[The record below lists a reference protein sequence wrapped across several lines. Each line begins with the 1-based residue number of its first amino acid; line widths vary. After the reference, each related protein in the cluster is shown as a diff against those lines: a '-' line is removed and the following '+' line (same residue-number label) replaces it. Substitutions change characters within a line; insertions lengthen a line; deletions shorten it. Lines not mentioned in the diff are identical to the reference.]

1 MSSELVGTTTVEDK
15 LLQMAR
21 QGIKRSIMK
30 KWIPLFATALLVGCA
45 SKSPQL
51 TQEEL
56 HLLTQNDLLQAKML
70 VVSGGED
77 ELKLADALLSRASMQ
92 TDKAEEGTG
101 EIEFYKALVMIK
113 QGPQADDVLSLL
125 ETSAK
130 KEYPLAYAMLYQV
143 YSKPYLVSEADPIR
157 AETYKDSYSDLD
169 VAKSGYPSF
178 EKALVLVERLSS
190 DKPSETAAMTH

>member
-51 TQEEL
+51 TQDEQ
-56 HLLTQNDLLQAKML
+56 HLLIQNDLLQAKIL

-77 ELKLADALLSRASMQ
+77 DLKLADALLNRASIYA
-92 TDKAEEGTG
+92 DKAKGTG

-113 QGPQADDVLSLL
+113 QGPQADDVLPLL
-125 ETSAK
+125 EASAG
-130 KEYPLAYAMLYQV
+130 KEYPLAYAMLYQI
-143 YSKPYLVSEADPIR
+143 YSKPYLVAEVDPIR
-157 AETYKDSYSDLD
+157 AETYKNSYSDLD

-178 EKALVLVERLSS
+178 EKALTLVERLSS
-190 DKPSETAAMTH
+190 DKPADAAAMSH